1 VSEYV
6 RPKVVLAINPG
17 LMGLLMPDETLDG
30 LGKFADVEQI
40 GQGAEMTEES
50 LSRALREADGIIT
63 SWGTPT
69 ITSAMVGQAP
79 RLRIIAHAA
88 GSVRSIVQREVLER
102 GVVVVTQ
109 TAYEIGY
116 AVAEF
121 SLALILGGL
130 RLTWLA
136 DRRLQQTRRWR
147 EAGPPIEQCW
157 DLRGRTVG
165 VVALS
170 LVGRQVVPLLTPFDC
185 RVLAYDPYA
194 PAEVVRRLGVEMVTL
209 EYLFEQSEV
218 VTIHLPLIDRTRE
231 MITAELLGRLP
242 DGALIV
248 NTSRGAVIDERAL
261 AVELQSGRLRAAL
274 DVTDPEPPAT
284 DSRLYGLEN
293 VLVTPH
299 VAGGTIHARRA
310 QGRRA
315 VEDLRLFFSGQP
327 LERRVSLE
335 AWDRLA

>member
-1 VSEYV
+1 MSDDI
-6 RPKVVLAINPG
+6 RPKVVLAIKPG
-17 LMGLLMPDETLDG
+17 LIPLLMPKQTLDG
-30 LGKFADVEQI
+30 LGEFADVEQI
-40 GQGAEMTEES
+40 GQEAEMAEES
-50 LSRALREADGIIT
+50 LSRALREADGVIT

-69 ITSAMVGQAP
+69 ITSEMARQAP

-88 GSVRSIVQREVLER
+88 GSVRTIVQREVLER
-102 GVVVVTQ
+102 GVVVTQ

-147 EAGPPIEQCW
+147 DAGPPIEQCW

-170 LVGRQVVPLLTPFDC
+170 LVGQQVVPLLKRFDC

-194 PAEVVRRLGVEMVTL
+194 PAEVVRRLGVEIVTL

-218 VTIHLPLIDRTRE
+218 VTIHLPLIDRTRG
-231 MITAELLGRLP
+231 MITAGLLSRLP

-274 DVTDPEPPAT
+274 DVTDPEPPTAE
-284 DSRLYGLEN
+284 SPLYGLEN

-327 LERRVSLE
+327 LPRRISLE